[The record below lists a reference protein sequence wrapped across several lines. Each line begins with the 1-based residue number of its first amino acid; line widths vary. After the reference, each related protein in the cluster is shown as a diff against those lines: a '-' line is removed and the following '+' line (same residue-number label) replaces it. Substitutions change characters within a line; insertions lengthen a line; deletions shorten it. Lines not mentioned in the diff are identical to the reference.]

1 MKRVTGVGGF
11 FFKSSNPKQTYEWY
25 QEHLGINPLP
35 DGSSALFQ
43 WRDAEDPEKKGST
56 VWCAFPRDT
65 KYFGPG
71 SQEYM
76 VNYRVENLDALLEAL
91 RSEGVEIDPKREEA
105 EYGRFAWIT
114 GVDSNRIELWEPPKD
129 EM

>member
-1 MKRVTGVGGF
+1 
-11 FFKSSNPKQTYEWY
+11 
-25 QEHLGINPLP
+25 
-35 DGSSALFQ
+35 
-43 WRDAEDPEKKGST
+43 
-56 VWCAFPRDT
+56 
-65 KYFGPG
+65 
-71 SQEYM
+71 
-76 VNYRVENLDALLEAL
+76 LDALLEAL